1 MGVARRQKRNPD
13 GKDPSV
19 TGYDLLVRLVDEIL
33 QRREA
38 EAHVA
43 LGGDEIPKDPESK

>member
-1 MGVARRQKRNPD
+1 M
-13 GKDPSV
+13 
-19 TGYDLLVRLVDEIL
+19 TGYDLLVRLVGEIL

-38 EAHVA
+38 EARVT